1 MHPLLANRSLLTIYL
16 LTWVVLGFAMAAQLV
31 LVFSLPFPTALVWA
45 MPLSVAYGFV
55 CLSAWWVARAQ
66 PIGDRPPVA
75 AVTAVVS
82 ATLQASAFLAGPG
95 TAYGALLAH
104 FGGFDLNRT
113 VLLQGAVLWFVMGI
127 PLYLVSAMVHYL
139 FLALE
144 RSRTAERLALNN
156 QVGARVAELRALRA
170 QLDPHF
176 LFNSLNSIN
185 SLIGSDPEGARRMCE
200 GLGDFMRQTL
210 RLGSRDQVTLSQE
223 LALVNR
229 YFAIEQVR
237 FGERLQISRE
247 LEAGALDCVVP
258 PLLLQPL
265 VENAI
270 KHGVAGRL
278 EGGTIRLV
286 ARRLA
291 DRLLLEVENPVDAD
305 AAARPGEGVGLE
317 NVRRRLSATGA
328 REARLDVTRTPES
341 FRVTLSLPA
350 VTLKEGGSDGR

>member
-1 MHPLLANRSLLTIYL
+1 MHPLLANRRVLALYL
-16 LTWVVLGFAMAAQLV
+16 LTWVGLGFGMAAQLV
-31 LVFSLPFPTALVWA
+31 LVFQIPFPTALVWA

-66 PIGDRPPVA
+66 PLGDRPPVA

-95 TAYGALLAH
+95 TAYGALLAR
-104 FGGFDLNRT
+104 FGAFELNRD
-113 VLLQGAVLWFVMGI
+113 VLLQGAVLWFVLGI

-144 RSRTAERLALNN
+144 RSRAAERNALSN
-156 QVGARVAELRALRA
+156 QVGAREAELRALRA

-185 SLIGSDPEGARRMCE
+185 ALIGSDPEGARRMCE
-200 GLGDFMRQTL
+200 RLGDFMRQTL
-210 RLGSRDQVTLSQE
+210 RLGSRDQVPLSE
-223 LALVNR
+223 EMALVDR
-229 YFAIEQVR
+229 YLAIEQVR
-237 FGERLQISRE
+237 FGERLQISRT
-247 LEAGALDCVVP
+247 LEPPALECLVP

-270 KHGVAGRL
+270 KHGVAGRI
-278 EGGTIRLV
+278 EGGTIRLA
-286 ARRLA
+286 ARRLG

-305 AAARPGEGVGLE
+305 TAARPGEGVGLE
-317 NVRRRLSATGA
+317 NVRRRLTATGA
-328 REARLDVTRTPES
+328 REARLDVARSPEQ

-350 VTLKEGGSDGR
+350 LTVKEGGSDGH